1 MSDNAAMEIS
11 RQAIIEEIIDP
22 LAMGDLGESVDAF
35 HMTRPD
41 EGTLLLDY
49 GQHGRFILAV
59 TKADPL

>member
-1 MSDNAAMEIS
+1 MEIF

-35 HMTRPD
+35 PVTRLD

-49 GQHGRFILAV
+49 GKRGRFILAV
-59 TKADPL
+59 ATADPL